1 MKGDK
6 KDLWYLDSG
15 YSRHMTGDKT
25 KFSKLELKEE
35 GFVTYGDNNKGR
47 ILGNGVIGNGSSFN
61 IKNVLLVEGLKHNLI
76 SISQLCDK
84 GFKVMFEPNS
94 CLIYDAHGSIVLIG
108 KRVNNIYLLDL
119 HHASFSIHCL
129 LTKEDDTWLWH
140 RRLCHI
146 HMQHFNRLNR
156 KQLEGLPKLK
166 FEKDRVCEACQ
177 KGKQTKVSFKSK
189 NVVSTERPLEMLH
202 MDLFGPSRTMSL
214 GGNLYA
220 LVIVDDFSKY
230 TWTLFLAAKNDT
242 FHTFKRLAKMLENEK
257 SSKIMSIRS
266 DHGGKFQNE
275 KFEHFC

>member
-1 MKGDK
+1 MCLHPWLGSI
-6 KDLWYLDSG
+6 LHQY
-15 YSRHMTGDKT
+15 
-25 KFSKLELKEE
+25 
-35 GFVTYGDNNKGR
+35 VTYGDNNKGR

-94 CLIYDAHGSIVLIG
+94 CLIYDAQGSIVLIS

-156 KQLEGLPKLK
+156 KQLVEGLLKLK
-166 FEKDRVCEACQ
+166 FEKDKVCEACQ
-177 KGKQTKVSFKSK
+177 KGK
-189 NVVSTERPLEMLH
+189 
-202 MDLFGPSRTMSL
+202 
-214 GGNLYA
+214 
-220 LVIVDDFSKY
+220 
-230 TWTLFLAAKNDT
+230 
-242 FHTFKRLAKMLENEK
+242 
-257 SSKIMSIRS
+257 
-266 DHGGKFQNE
+266 
-275 KFEHFC
+275 